1 MDNPNINFANEI
13 ADLKNRLKK
22 IEDAK
27 INNETISA
35 GDIIYLAD
43 RINALEK
50 MASSAPA
57 RRKYPVLN
65 NRKPAAAQAPK
76 ERKKLSETEIGK
88 YGVGILASVLILLG
102 VFTAVRIFWDVIPNA
117 LKLVFV
123 VSAGLGVGIAGFINS
138 KKTDLKNGFWTSV
151 AATGD
156 AVVFIGLA
164 SGAIAWRLYGAAVLG
179 ALLFIWFLIS
189 FIISSNLNSR
199 VFYSVSY
206 LGALVSVALALIQID
221 ASGER
226 SAVIGFAMLSV
237 VMPAIGIIS
246 SKKNKLLPVLNYLF
260 LCIVAFLCASKMGDW
275 RIAEKYEPVRS
286 FHPENFD
293 VLLFTAVQF
302 VASALA
308 LYQSQLF
315 EIRHKAAKN
324 IFKIIAGIIA
334 SVFMII
340 TFVQPV
346 PLFERSVL
354 PGSISSLIII
364 MAFGA
369 AGFVLFRKGIECDA
383 YLNAIAPPA
392 AAALSMMLS
401 GNENISCV
409 VPNAIAMCP
418 LIYLFFKRNEGYVK
432 TAIYLFYAASLI
444 VLSGE
449 SRYGQPVL
457 FLLTASIPMSA
468 AGLGFY
474 IASLAN
480 PLKYR
485 YAEPAALSVFAF
497 LPLRCLVGRIAP
509 GVEVPGIF
517 ATMFITLHILY
528 NKVANLI
535 GKEDCREKRLTNIFI
550 IITLAF
556 IHLSIYLSTFSLF
569 GSYECGAVEKALIT
583 LTLISMSAAAFYE
596 AVMDKKMV
604 YAVLAIIS
612 MNLNLMYISDLLAD
626 GNYVS
631 LLVSVIG
638 IFIASG
644 FIACGF
650 FIKRKGMRILGL
662 VTMIIYVL
670 KISVYDLAEAGAGG
684 LSVLMLIA
692 GGLICFAIS
701 FAYNKLDKFFG
712 DENNIGKGE
721 Q

>member
-189 FIISSNLNSR
+189 FIISGNLNSR

-246 SKKNKLLPVLNYLF
+246 SNKNK
-260 LCIVAFLCASKMGDW
+260 
-275 RIAEKYEPVRS
+275 
-286 FHPENFD
+286 
-293 VLLFTAVQF
+293 
-302 VASALA
+302 
-308 LYQSQLF
+308 
-315 EIRHKAAKN
+315 
-324 IFKIIAGIIA
+324 
-334 SVFMII
+334 
-340 TFVQPV
+340 
-346 PLFERSVL
+346 
-354 PGSISSLIII
+354 
-364 MAFGA
+364 
-369 AGFVLFRKGIECDA
+369 
-383 YLNAIAPPA
+383 
-392 AAALSMMLS
+392 
-401 GNENISCV
+401 
-409 VPNAIAMCP
+409 
-418 LIYLFFKRNEGYVK
+418 
-432 TAIYLFYAASLI
+432 
-444 VLSGE
+444 
-449 SRYGQPVL
+449 
-457 FLLTASIPMSA
+457 
-468 AGLGFY
+468 
-474 IASLAN
+474 
-480 PLKYR
+480 
-485 YAEPAALSVFAF
+485 
-497 LPLRCLVGRIAP
+497 
-509 GVEVPGIF
+509 
-517 ATMFITLHILY
+517 
-528 NKVANLI
+528 
-535 GKEDCREKRLTNIFI
+535 
-550 IITLAF
+550 
-556 IHLSIYLSTFSLF
+556 
-569 GSYECGAVEKALIT
+569 
-583 LTLISMSAAAFYE
+583 
-596 AVMDKKMV
+596 
-604 YAVLAIIS
+604 
-612 MNLNLMYISDLLAD
+612 
-626 GNYVS
+626 
-631 LLVSVIG
+631 
-638 IFIASG
+638 
-644 FIACGF
+644 
-650 FIKRKGMRILGL
+650 
-662 VTMIIYVL
+662 
-670 KISVYDLAEAGAGG
+670 
-684 LSVLMLIA
+684 
-692 GGLICFAIS
+692 
-701 FAYNKLDKFFG
+701 
-712 DENNIGKGE
+712 
-721 Q
+721 